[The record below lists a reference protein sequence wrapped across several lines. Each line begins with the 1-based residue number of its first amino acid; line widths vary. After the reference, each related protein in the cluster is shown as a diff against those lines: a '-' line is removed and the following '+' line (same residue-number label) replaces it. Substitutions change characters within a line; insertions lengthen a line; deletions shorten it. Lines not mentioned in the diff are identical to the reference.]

1 MFFSILSFLCS
12 SFRSISAGVQP
23 RFHISDK
30 ERDSFNNFYA
40 NGKIF
45 KKFFCVLTRENLVS
59 NGFLC
64 LKFSICGKILVDFS
78 TNEGIICSV
87 VEKKTT

>member
-1 MFFSILSFLCS
+1 MAGRNDNLQCFFT
-12 SFRSISAGVQP
+12 
-23 RFHISDK
+23 
-30 ERDSFNNFYA
+30 
-40 NGKIF
+40 NGKNF
-45 KKFFCVLTRENLVS
+45 KKIFCVLTRENLVS